1 MFDIGFWEMSLI
13 ALIALMVLGPERL
26 PSAARTVGLWVG
38 RARRMVAD
46 VKSDINREIKDGEL
60 KELEALKKSVQKTSE
75 EFTSSVSSAADSAQ
89 REAEKLD
96 PKNVVETLTDSTTEA
111 KNGKYR
117 FRTRF
122 D

>member
-89 REAEKLD
+89 REAVKLD
-96 PKNVVETLTDSTTEA
+96 PENVVETLTDSTTEA
-111 KNGKYR
+111 KNG
-117 FRTRF
+117 
-122 D
+122 